1 MARVTVEDC
10 LEAVD
15 NQYDLIIL
23 AKERTLQIAAGDP
36 ALVEEDNDKKT
47 VISLREIG
55 DKKIDIKKLTESTI
69 DRARDHPEDA
79 TVQEDFDAPEG
90 DAFEEIY
97 KGEVSKSG
105 LAILPSKR
113 SRKVPAANAVADDD
127 DDAPS
132 SDADLLL
139 RCARAVAVHYL
150 SEQLAKRGYDS
161 RSLELAEAVVESMP
175 TDQLAAAMTKDPRQL
190 LRLVLHKGV
199 QAGFDFAQEWF
210 EECTEELKEDVRTK
224 LMHVLD
230 VSEEQCDKI
239 AEQMAGGL

>member
-10 LEAVD
+10 LEQVD

-23 AKERTLQIAAGDP
+23 AKERTLQIGAGDAP
-36 ALVEEDNDKKT
+36 LVDEDNDKKT

-55 DKKIDIKKLTESTI
+55 DKKIDIKKLTEATI

-113 SRKVPAANAVADDD
+113 SRKVPAANAAASDDD
-127 DDAPS
+127 DDNDDS
-132 SDADLLL
+132 SDD
-139 RCARAVAVHYL
+139 VVD
-150 SEQLAKRGYDS
+150 ET
-161 RSLELAEAVVESMP
+161 AEE
-175 TDQLAAAMTKDPRQL
+175 K
-190 LRLVLHKGV
+190 
-199 QAGFDFAQEWF
+199 
-210 EECTEELKEDVRTK
+210 
-224 LMHVLD
+224 
-230 VSEEQCDKI
+230 
-239 AEQMAGGL
+239 AE